1 MTTPRVVVLASG
13 TGSLFEAILQSNVGA
28 EVSALVTDV
37 RTCGAV
43 QIAARHHIPIT
54 VVELSRWETRAQWD
68 QALRDA
74 LALWDPT
81 LIVSAGFMRVLGPV
95 VVDAFPGRIINAHP
109 SLLPAFPGAHAVRD
123 ALAAEA
129 TVTGCTVH
137 YVDHGVDTGPIVA
150 QQSLDI
156 YPGESEQELHERIKQ
171 IERVLLPTTIYQL
184 LRDPSLLR
192 DHPSH

>member
-1 MTTPRVVVLASG
+1 VTTPRVVVLASG
-13 TGSLFEAILQSNVGA
+13 TGSLFEAILQSDVGA

-43 QIAARHHIPIT
+43 QIAARHHIPMT

-68 QALRDA
+68 RALRDA

-81 LIVSAGFMRVLGPV
+81 LIVSAGFMRVLGSL

-156 YPGESEQELHERIKQ
+156 FPGESEQELHERIKQ

-184 LRDPSLLR
+184 LRD
-192 DHPSH
+192 HPSH

>member
-13 TGSLFEAILQSNVGA
+13 TGSLFEAILQSDVGA

-43 QIAARHHIPIT
+43 QIAARHHIPMT

-81 LIVSAGFMRVLGPV
+81 LIVSAGFMRVLGPL
-95 VVDAFPGRIINAHP
+95 VVDAFPGR
-109 SLLPAFPGAHAVRD
+109 
-123 ALAAEA
+123 
-129 TVTGCTVH
+129 
-137 YVDHGVDTGPIVA
+137 
-150 QQSLDI
+150 
-156 YPGESEQELHERIKQ
+156 
-171 IERVLLPTTIYQL
+171 
-184 LRDPSLLR
+184 
-192 DHPSH
+192 